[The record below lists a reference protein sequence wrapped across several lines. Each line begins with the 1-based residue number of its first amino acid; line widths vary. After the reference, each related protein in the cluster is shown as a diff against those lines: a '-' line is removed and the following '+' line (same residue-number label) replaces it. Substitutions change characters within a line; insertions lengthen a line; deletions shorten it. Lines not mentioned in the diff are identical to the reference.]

1 MCYFPFGKILKKH
14 LKFRLTEISLLTF
27 IGKIYAN
34 ELSLNSLFYI
44 YIYELFRVF
53 DKLQIVSSHVYVD
66 VISLLSIYVYWHI
79 PGLWCAALRISFYLL
94 HICFDDN

>member
-1 MCYFPFGKILKKH
+1 MLFSLWKNTQKH

-34 ELSLNSLFYI
+34 ELSLHSLFYI
-44 YIYELFRVF
+44 PVYIYELFRVF

-79 PGLWCAALRISFYLL
+79 PGLWCAA
-94 HICFDDN
+94 

>member
-1 MCYFPFGKILKKH
+1 MLFSLWKNTQKH

-34 ELSLNSLFYI
+34 ELSLHSLFYIYI

-79 PGLWCAALRISFYLL
+79 PGLWSAA
-94 HICFDDN
+94 

>member
-1 MCYFPFGKILKKH
+1 MLFSLWKNTQKH

-34 ELSLNSLFYI
+34 ELSLHSLFI

-53 DKLQIVSSHVYVD
+53 DKLQSVSSHVYVD
-66 VISLLSIYVYWHI
+66 VISLLSIYV
-79 PGLWCAALRISFYLL
+79 
-94 HICFDDN
+94 

>member
-34 ELSLNSLFYI
+34 ELSLHSLFYI
-44 YIYELFRVF
+44 YMYELFRVF
-53 DKLQIVSSHVYVD
+53 DKLQIVSSHVYVH
-66 VISLLSIYVYWHI
+66 VISLLSIYVKRHI
-79 PGLWCAALRISFYLL
+79 PGLRRSFYLL
-94 HICFDDN
+94 HTCFDDN

>member
-1 MCYFPFGKILKKH
+1 MLFSLWKNTQKH

-34 ELSLNSLFYI
+34 ELSLHSLFYIYI

-53 DKLQIVSSHVYVD
+53 DKLQSVSSHVYVD

-79 PGLWCAALRISFYLL
+79 PGLWCAA
-94 HICFDDN
+94 